1 MKFIGIIPA
10 RYGSSRFPGK
20 PLAKLGGRCVIEWVY
35 SQAKKVLDDVVV
47 ATDDERIYDEVKRF
61 GGKVEMTSSNHKSGT
76 DRCWEAYQK
85 AGRKADVVINIQG
98 DEPFIQPEQIEGL
111 MKCFD
116 DAGTDIAT
124 MVKPFE
130 AETKYEV
137 LENPNCVKCVRG
149 EKGEAL
155 YFSRS
160 VVPYLR
166 GIEKDEWSSRE
177 TYYKHLGIYAYK
189 VSVLEQV
196 VEMPQGRAEKI
207 ESLEQL
213 RWLENGLKI
222 KTAVTNTETVGID
235 TPEDLINAEKY
246 LERTRS
252 RKSR

>member
-20 PLAKLGGRCVIEWVY
+20 PLAKLGGKCVIEWVY
-35 SQAKKVLDDVVV
+35 SQASKVLADVVV
-47 ATDDERIYDEVKRF
+47 ATDDDRIYNEVKRF
-61 GGKVEMTSSNHKSGT
+61 GGKVEMTSTNHKSGT

-85 AGRKADVVINIQG
+85 SGVIADVVINIQG

-130 AETKYEV
+130 SGTKYEV

-166 GIEKDEWSSRE
+166 GVEKDEWSNRE
-177 TYYKHLGIYAYK
+177 TYYKHLGIYAYR
-189 VSVLEQV
+189 VGVLEQV
-196 VEMPQGRAEKI
+196 VKMEQGRVEKI

-213 RWLENGLKI
+213 RWLENGLRI
-222 KTAVTNTETVGID
+222 RTAVTEVETVGID
-235 TPEDLINAEKY
+235 TPEDLAKAEKMIQ
-246 LERTRS
+246 
-252 RKSR
+252 KI

>member
-20 PLAKLGGRCVIEWVY
+20 PLAKLGGKCVIEWVY
-35 SQAKKVLDDVVV
+35 GQASKVLDDVVV
-47 ATDDERIYDEVKRF
+47 ATDDERIYNEVKRF
-61 GGKVEMTSSNHKSGT
+61 GGKVEMTSTNHKSGT

-85 AGRKADVVINIQG
+85 AGIVADVVINIQG

-111 MKCFD
+111 MHCFD
-116 DAGTDIAT
+116 DAATDIAT

-130 AETKYEV
+130 AGTKYEV

-166 GIEKDEWSSRE
+166 GVEKDEWSSRE
-177 TYYKHLGIYAYK
+177 VYYKHLGIYAYK
-189 VSVLEQV
+189 TDVLAQIVKME
-196 VEMPQGRAEKI
+196 QGRAEKI

-213 RWLENGLKI
+213 RWLENGMKI
-222 KTAVTNTETVGID
+222 KTAITNTETVGID
-235 TPEDLINAEKY
+235 TPEDLLKAERLLKA
-246 LERTRS
+246 
-252 RKSR
+252 

>member
-35 SQAKKVLDDVVV
+35 CQASKVLDDVVV
-47 ATDDERIYDEVKRF
+47 ATDDQRIYDEVKRF
-61 GGKVEMTSSNHKSGT
+61 GGKVEMTSTNHKSGT

-85 AGRKADVVINIQG
+85 AGVKADVVINIQG

-111 MKCFD
+111 MNCFED
-116 DAGTDIAT
+116 KETDIAT

-130 AETKYEV
+130 AGTLYEV

-166 GIEKDEWSSRE
+166 GVDKDEWSSKE

-189 VSVLEQV
+189 TDVLAEIV
-196 VEMPQGRAEKI
+196 RMEQGRAEKI

-213 RWLENGLKI
+213 RWLENGKKI
-222 KTAVTNTETVGID
+222 MTAITNTETVGID
-235 TPEDLINAEKY
+235 TPEDLLKAEGLIKA
-246 LERTRS
+246 
-252 RKSR
+252 

>member
-1 MKFIGIIPA
+1 MKFMGIIPA

-35 SQAKKVLDDVVV
+35 SQASKVLDDVAV
-47 ATDDERIYDEVKRF
+47 ATDDDRIYNEVKRF
-61 GGKVEMTSSNHKSGT
+61 GGKVEMTSTNHKSGT
-76 DRCWEAYQK
+76 DRCWEAYNKSGIQ
-85 AGRKADVVINIQG
+85 ADVVINIQG

-111 MKCFD
+111 MRCFD

-124 MVKPFE
+124 MVKPFD
-130 AETKYEV
+130 AGTPYEV

-166 GIEKDEWSSRE
+166 GIDKDEWSSKE

-189 VSVLEQV
+189 TNVLAQIVKME
-196 VEMPQGRAEKI
+196 QGRAEKI

-213 RWLENGLKI
+213 RWLENGFKI
-222 KTAVTNTETVGID
+222 KTAVTKTETVGID
-235 TPEDLINAEKY
+235 TPEDLIKAEKMI
-246 LERTRS
+246 
-252 RKSR
+252 

>member
-1 MKFIGIIPA
+1 MKFIGIVPA

-20 PLAKLGGRCVIEWVY
+20 PLARLGERCVIEWVY
-35 SQAKKVLDDVVV
+35 RQASKVLDDVVV
-47 ATDDERIYDEVKRF
+47 ATDDERIYNEVLRF
-61 GGKVEMTSSNHKSGT
+61 GGKAEMTSTNHKSGT
-76 DRCWEAYQK
+76 DRCWEAYLK
-85 AGRKADVVINIQG
+85 AGVKADVIINIQG

-111 MKCFD
+111 MRCFD

-124 MVKPFE
+124 MVKPFGAGTE
-130 AETKYEV
+130 YEV

-166 GIEKDEWSSRE
+166 DVDKNEWSSRE
-177 TYYKHLGIYAYK
+177 TYYKHLGIYAYR
-189 VSVLEQV
+189 VEVLEKIV
-196 VEMPQGRAEKI
+196 SMEQGRAEKI

-235 TPEDLINAEKY
+235 TPEDLVKAEKY
-246 LERTRS
+246 LERTIS

>member
-20 PLAKLGGRCVIEWVY
+20 PLAKLGGKCVIEWVY
-35 SQAKKVLDDVVV
+35 TQAGKVLDDVVV
-47 ATDDERIYDEVKRF
+47 ATDDERIYNEVKRF
-61 GGKVEMTSSNHKSGT
+61 GGNVEMTSTHHKSGT
-76 DRCWEAYQK
+76 DRCWEAYEK
-85 AGRKADVVINIQG
+85 AGVKADVVINIQG

-116 DAGTDIAT
+116 DAETDIAT

-130 AETKYEV
+130 ADTRYEV

-166 GIEKDEWSSRE
+166 GVEKDEWSSKE
-177 TYYKHLGIYAYK
+177 TYYKHLGIYAYRTG
-189 VSVLEQV
+189 VLEKV
-196 VEMPQGRAEKI
+196 VKMEQGRAEKI

-235 TPEDLINAEKY
+235 TPEDLAKAERL
-246 LERTRS
+246 LE
-252 RKSR
+252 K

>member
-20 PLAKLGGRCVIEWVY
+20 PLAKLGGKCVIEWVY
-35 SQAKKVLDDVVV
+35 TQAGKVLDDVVV
-47 ATDDERIYDEVKRF
+47 ATDDERIYNEVKMF
-61 GGKVEMTSSNHKSGT
+61 GGNVEMTSTHHKSGT
-76 DRCWEAYQK
+76 DRCWEAYEK
-85 AGRKADVVINIQG
+85 AGVKADVVINIQG

-116 DAGTDIAT
+116 DAETDIAT

-130 AETKYEV
+130 AGTRYEV

-166 GIEKDEWSSRE
+166 GVEKDEWSSKE
-177 TYYKHLGIYAYK
+177 TYYKHLGIYAYRTG
-189 VSVLEQV
+189 VLEKIV
-196 VEMPQGRAEKI
+196 KMEQGRAEKI

-222 KTAVTNTETVGID
+222 KTAVTDTETVGID
-235 TPEDLINAEKY
+235 TPEDLAKAERLLK
-246 LERTRS
+246 
-252 RKSR
+252 K

>member
-1 MKFIGIIPA
+1 MKFVGIIPA

-20 PLAKLGGRCVIEWVY
+20 PLAKLGGKCVIEWVY
-35 SQAKKVLDDVVV
+35 SQASKVLDDVVV

-61 GGKVEMTSSNHKSGT
+61 GGKVEMTSVNHKSGT

-85 AGRKADVVINIQG
+85 AGIKADVVINIQG
-98 DEPFIQPEQIEGL
+98 DEPFIQPKQIEGL
-111 MKCFD
+111 MRCFD

-130 AETKYEV
+130 PGTKYEV
-137 LENPNCVKCVRG
+137 MENPNCVKCVRG

-166 GIEKDEWSSRE
+166 GVEKDEWSSME

-189 VSVLEQV
+189 TDVLAEIV
-196 VEMPQGRAEKI
+196 TMEQGRAEKI

-213 RWLENGLKI
+213 RWLENGFKI
-222 KTAVTNTETVGID
+222 KTAITKTETIGID
-235 TPEDLINAEKY
+235 TPEDLEKAERLLKI
-246 LERTRS
+246 
-252 RKSR
+252 